1 MLSIAELTKRVQEQA
16 KPRTHEERVRLLKK
30 SRILNEDG
38 TVNKFFTTIQPIEG
52 HRRSVQTRLTGC
64 TEN

>member
-16 KPRTHEERVRLLKK
+16 KHRTHEERVRLLKK

-52 HRRSVQTRLTGC
+52 HGRSVQPRLTGC